1 MAKVAKVSGKSRILA
16 FLQKTEGYNTLSVRQ
31 AQARFRVAN
40 VSATIAKLRAEGYS
54 IYTNTRKRGDGSAVA
69 VYRLGRPSASFI
81 AQCELRNV
89 TPKGTN

>member
-1 MAKVAKVSGKSRILA
+1 MSNGSRVSGKSRILA

-54 IYTNTRKRGDGSAVA
+54 IYTNMRKRGDGSAVA
-69 VYRLGRPSASFI
+69 VYRLGTPSASFI
-81 AQCELRNV
+81 SQCEWRGV